1 MNYSKQELYD
11 KYDKIINSIVREM
24 YYQSGKDYIIFDY
37 RNKYLGRKLYF
48 EIAKMIQSID
58 PNKIIYID
66 SNIFT
71 YIILKIKN
79 RKLKLKRNKEFL
91 RCFISSRLTQ
101 SILEDWKL
109 GDDVLDKIYE
119 AYYKKGAK
127 IEI

>member
-37 RNKYLGRKLYF
+37 KNKYLGRKLYF

-91 RCFISSRLTQ
+91 RCFDSSRLTQ
-101 SILEDWKL
+101 SILDGWML

>member
-11 KYDKIINSIVREM
+11 RYDIIINSIVREM

-48 EIAKMIQSID
+48 EIAKMIQGID

-91 RCFISSRLTQ
+91 RCFDSSRLTQ
-101 SILEDWKL
+101 SILDGWML